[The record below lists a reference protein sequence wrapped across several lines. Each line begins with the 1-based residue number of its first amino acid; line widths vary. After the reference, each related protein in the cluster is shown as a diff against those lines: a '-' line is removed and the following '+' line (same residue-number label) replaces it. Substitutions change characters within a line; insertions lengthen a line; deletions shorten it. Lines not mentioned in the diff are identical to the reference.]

1 MLSNVGGIYLN
12 DMKLSSGVPR
22 YEVVSKA
29 RQRQAMLW
37 CLAQAKHF
45 KRYADPTFERKS
57 FISVSYYDQLLEFIG
72 YDLFGVRTRLAVSS
86 HLSPQGYSQKEYFD
100 DLFSAIFQS
109 VEQQKA
115 PSQEER
121 VLQRAYLTY
130 SRAVVDKANKQGGN
144 GPAALQGEV
153 SATAMPFAAAYG
165 SPTASL
171 APTVDAALLDG
182 SAIYFY
188 SSLLRLKPMLERC
201 IKSNL
206 SPDARSHYEMLLF
219 KVNKALEDGK

>member
-1 MLSNVGGIYLN
+1 M
-12 DMKLSSGVPR
+12 
-22 YEVVSKA
+22 
-29 RQRQAMLW
+29 
-37 CLAQAKHF
+37 
-45 KRYADPTFERKS
+45 
-57 FISVSYYDQLLEFIG
+57 
-72 YDLFGVRTRLAVSS
+72 
-86 HLSPQGYSQKEYFD
+86 
-100 DLFSAIFQS
+100 
-109 VEQQKA
+109 
-115 PSQEER
+115 
-121 VLQRAYLTY
+121 QRAYLTY

-165 SPTASL
+165 NPTASL

-188 SSLLRLKPMLERC
+188 SSLLRLKPLLEKC